1 LHMLSKLVLSGIL
14 CSSLVFVMG
23 CNPTSSSS
31 SGTTTIL
38 TEGFE
43 KNLSSWSSEYRINLD
58 DPTYPQ
64 MRITTDAAHTGTHS
78 LTSDSTTT
86 ALIYS
91 LPNKLQSSD
100 SALVYLQF
108 YMMAKA
114 YGEANFTVQIGQDA
128 GSSGGL
134 FKKFGFGFNT
144 NDSIETV
151 YFDNHNTDMTNNGY
165 TEAPVSKITLN
176 HWYKCVV
183 EVNFTT
189 KKVNYSIDD
198 ALVLSKDLPTSDMA
212 HIDRLLVF
220 RGATVDRPDY
230 SSVACKEGVK
240 QYYAD
245 DIVLYKK

>member
-1 LHMLSKLVLSGIL
+1 MLSKLVLSGIL
-14 CSSLVFVMG
+14 CVSLVFVMG

-43 KNLSSWSSEYRINLD
+43 KNLSSWSSQYMINID

-91 LPNKLQSSD
+91 LPEKLQGSD

-151 YFDNHNTDMTNNGY
+151 YFDNDNTDMTNNGY
-165 TEAPVSKITLN
+165 TETPISKITLN

-183 EVNFTT
+183 E
-189 KKVNYSIDD
+189 IDY
-198 ALVLSKDLPTSDMA
+198 
-212 HIDRLLVF
+212 R
-220 RGATVDRPDY
+220 
-230 SSVACKEGVK
+230 SSVANYYLDSVLVRTAALPTREMYGIDKLLILRGVEPSAESSSGPK
-240 QYYAD
+240 KYYVD
-245 DIVLYKK
+245 DISLYTKKQ